1 MFCLRSRPRLS
12 VHNLIQ
18 NFRRR
23 ACRLW
28 GLQSLTRSAGLAWHR
43 KHRTCRRLRLRA
55 RSVPL
60 GRSRWPIE
68 PGRLRWGARNGRS
81 NSLELARLRR
91 CARNCMAW
99 LVESI
104 APPDFTISSPPGSA
118 GALNIAA
125 RARSAALGR
134 SKWPL
139 ELARLRQSARNCS
152 ARLLENITHVDVSEF
167 EPARLYWGPRH
178 WRSRPLGSAGAPEI
192 AAGT

>member
-1 MFCLRSRPRLS
+1 LGAPELNSLS
-12 VHNLIQ
+12 WL
-18 NFRRR
+18 
-23 ACRLW
+23 
-28 GLQSLTRSAGLAWHR
+28 GLASKTPHLPTFATSSPIGSAGALEIAA
-43 KHRTCRRLRLRA
+43 RA